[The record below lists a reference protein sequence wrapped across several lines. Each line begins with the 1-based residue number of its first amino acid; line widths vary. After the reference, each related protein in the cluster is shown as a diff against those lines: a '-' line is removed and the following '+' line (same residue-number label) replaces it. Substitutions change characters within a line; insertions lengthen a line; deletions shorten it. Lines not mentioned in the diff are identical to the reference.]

1 MNENHAETL
10 DCQESFCQTIPFDLR
25 KKRQLHCF
33 HSYPYKR
40 VPHKADSSCFKK
52 LQGRWEQDTGHRLGC
67 SSRCF
72 HIFTSAPHS
81 QWDFSAQLIKCLPFC
96 FFSSYR
102 TLLFPSHIF
111 SFTSKVRKAWTN
123 HSLEV

>member
-33 HSYPYKR
+33 HSSPYKR

-52 LQGRWEQDTGHRLGC
+52 LQGRWEQDTGHRPGC

-72 HIFTSAPHS
+72 HSFTSAPHS
-81 QWDFSAQLIKCLPFC
+81 QWDFSAQLIKCLPF
-96 FFSSYR
+96 FFFFLIQDPLSSQPH
-102 TLLFPSHIF
+102 LLIYQ
-111 SFTSKVRKAWTN
+111 
-123 HSLEV
+123 